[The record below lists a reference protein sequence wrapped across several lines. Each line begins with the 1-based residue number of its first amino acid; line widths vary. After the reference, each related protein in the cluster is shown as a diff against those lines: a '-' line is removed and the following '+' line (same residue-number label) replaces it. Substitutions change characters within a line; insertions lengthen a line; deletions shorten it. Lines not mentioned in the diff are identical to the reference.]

1 MWGPWVRPADE
12 IHEPKSVGDSHMLFS
27 TIVENGAAVLR
38 IEGELDAG
46 SLSDLRPALSG
57 MSEGQP
63 PPPRVVVDLSA
74 LRLIDSSG
82 VGAIVSL
89 YKAVHAYGG
98 SLAITGAQG
107 QPLAILRLLRLD
119 RLLSDLAPWPL

>member
-1 MWGPWVRPADE
+1 MG
-12 IHEPKSVGDSHMLFS
+12 FS
-27 TIVENGAAVLR
+27 TSVENGTTVLR
-38 IEGELDAG
+38 IEGDLDVVA
-46 SLSDLRPALSG
+46 LSELRPAVEG
-57 MSEGQP
+57 IATEGQP
-63 PPPRVVVDLSA
+63 ARVVVDLSA

-119 RLLSDLAPWPL
+119 RLLSDPDNLAPWPR

>member
-1 MWGPWVRPADE
+1 MG
-12 IHEPKSVGDSHMLFS
+12 FS
-27 TIVENGAAVLR
+27 TSVENGTTVLR
-38 IEGELDAG
+38 IEGDLDVVA
-46 SLSDLRPALSG
+46 LSELRPTASG
-57 MSEGQP
+57 IAGGQ
-63 PPPRVVVDLSA
+63 PPRVVVDLSA

-98 SLAITGAQG
+98 SLTITGAHG

-119 RLLSDLAPWPL
+119 RLLSGPDNLAPWPR